1 MDQKTFI
8 VKGMDCADCA
18 LKIEKGVRLLEGVD
32 SARVDFATGLLHVEG
47 QAERQAVQRRVEALG
62 YALEDK
68 PAAGDEK
75 KGKDAP
81 IGALRGFWAYL
92 LARAETRLALAGGG
106 LLLLSLLAQALGLAP
121 TAVRAVQI
129 TALVVAGYPIARGA
143 LAALWINRDFSI
155 NLLMMIAAIGAVIIG
170 ETAESATLIFL
181 FAISEALEGYTA
193 DRARRV
199 LGEMTDLAPT
209 SAVRL
214 SASGEEVV
222 PVGSLRIGDEIL
234 VRAGERIPMDGVIQS
249 GSSAVNQAPITGE
262 SLPVEKTPGD
272 AVFAGTVN
280 GGGALA
286 VRVTRRVEDT
296 TIQRIIR
303 LIEQAQSVRAPTQ
316 RFIDRFAQIY
326 TPLMVLLAVLIAAIP
341 TLFFGQPF
349 WNTSDG
355 VGWLYRALAL
365 LVIACP
371 CALVI
376 SAPVTII
383 SAITAGARQGVL
395 FKGGAFLEALSGIQV
410 FAFDKTGTLTNG
422 RPVVTAF
429 RAVDCP
435 ETAPAQQE
443 ACTADGDCVY
453 CGDVLA
459 LASALERRSAH
470 PLAGSV
476 VSAAAQ
482 LGLAERYAP
491 ALDVVALAG
500 SGLQGTVNGKRA
512 TVGSHPLFEREHPH
526 QEALCDWVQAAEN
539 QGNTTMLVCDGD
551 RVRGFIALADTVR
564 DSSRETIASLHALG
578 RQTAILTGDNPAAAG
593 AIAGQLG
600 IDHVRAGLLPEEKVE
615 AVRDLGRSYGKVA
628 MVGDGI
634 NDTPALAASSLGI
647 AMGGAGSAQAM
658 ETADVVLL
666 GGDLRQLPF
675 AVRLSRFARRL
686 IRQNVIIS
694 LATKLAFILLAMAGL
709 TSLWLA
715 VIADVGVSL
724 VVTLNGLRANRFE
737 QAPR

>member
-1 MDQKTFI
+1 MNQQTFI

-18 LKIEKGVRLLEGVD
+18 LKIEKGVRQVD
-32 SARVDFATGLLHVEG
+32 GIASARVDFATGLLHIEG
-47 QAERQAVQRRVEALG
+47 QASPQAVQRRVQALG
-62 YALEDK
+62 YGLEERT
-68 PAAGDEK
+68 PAGRAAQETPSSG
-75 KGKDAP
+75 
-81 IGALRGFWAYL
+81 GALAGFWRYL
-92 LARAETRLALAGGG
+92 ADRAETRLALAGGA
-106 LLLLSLLAQALGLAP
+106 LLLLSALAQALGLAP
-121 TAVRAVQI
+121 GLVRGVQI
-129 TALVVAGYPIARGA
+129 LALALAGYPVARSA

-155 NLLMMIAAIGAVIIG
+155 NLLMTIAAIGAVIIG
-170 ETAESATLIFL
+170 DTAESATLIFL

-199 LGEMTDLAPT
+199 LGEMSALSP
-209 SAVRL
+209 SRAVRIAAG
-214 SASGEEVV
+214 SEEIV
-222 PVGSLRIGDEIL
+222 PVEALRINDEIL
-234 VRAGERIPMDGVIQS
+234 VRAGERIPMDGVILS
-249 GSSAVNQAPITGE
+249 GNSAVNQAPITGE
-262 SLPVEKTPGD
+262 SLPVDKTPGD

-280 GGGALA
+280 GGGALI

-303 LIEQAQSVRAPTQ
+303 MIEQAQSVRAPTQ
-316 RFIDRFAQIY
+316 RFIDRFAQVY
-326 TPLMVLLAVLIAAIP
+326 TPLMVLIALLVATIP
-341 TLFFGQPF
+341 PLFFGQPF
-349 WNTSDG
+349 FNSPAG

-383 SAITAGARQGVL
+383 SAGARRGVL
-395 FKGGAFLEALSGIQV
+395 FKGGAFLEALAAIKI

-422 RPVVTAF
+422 TPAVTAF

-435 ETAPAQQE
+435 EISPAQP
-443 ACTADGDCVY
+443 AAAINGNCAHCN
-453 CGDVLA
+453 DVLA

-482 LGLAERYAP
+482 LGLAERYPA

-512 TVGSHPLFEREHPH
+512 TIGSHPLFEREHPH
-526 QEALCDWVQAAEN
+526 QETLCGWVEAAEGRG
-539 QGNTTMLVCDGD
+539 QTTMLVCDGD
-551 RVRGFIALADTVR
+551 RVRGFIAVADTLR
-564 DSSRETIASLHALG
+564 DGSQGVIAEIHALG
-578 RQTAILTGDNPAAAG
+578 KQTAMLTGDNPAAAR
-593 AIAGQLG
+593 AIAAQLG
-600 IDHVRAGLLPEEKVE
+600 IDHVRAGLLPEDKVA
-615 AVRDLGRSYGKVA
+615 AVRELGASFGRVA

-634 NDTPALAASSLGI
+634 NDTPALAASALGI

-658 ETADVVLL
+658 ETADIVLM

-694 LATKLAFILLAMAGL
+694 LGTKLVFILLAMAGL

-715 VIADVGVSL
+715 VLADVGVSL
-724 VVTLNGLRANRFE
+724 VVTLNGLRANRYS
-737 QAPR
+737 